1 MVVSCPQLAGAISQL
16 RCRSF
21 GLRQLAAGI
30 RSPECKCCG
39 RFGDLFY
46 LITAERMC
54 YHCWRADRY
63 RKALFLDC
71 GFRRGAQSASL
82 YREAIATGLPHIS
95 VPPGSYGPM
104 GEGVISKRCIAFD
117 RTSFFAEFDAQRQG
131 GRGPILEYR
140 SAEPDVLSYVST
152 IRAPYLDDISQRWE
166 EGFSCRACASRDQEH
181 AGGDAG
187 VTSTTNSYP
196 RNCYPAWD
204 LPYRR
209 YTRDGIKHHLEQY
222 GNIYK
227 LASEGESCV
236 QYAHENPFDR
246 WFSGDD
252 EANELTRMSEL
263 LRACRE
269 KKAQLAPLQ
278 VFLPNW
284 YSVPTMPSLLRHRSF
299 P

>member
-46 LITAERMC
+46 LITAEL
-54 YHCWRADRY
+54 RAYIEKPSQLGSRISRY
-63 RKALFLDC
+63 
-71 GFRRGAQSASL
+71 RRGA
-82 YREAIATGLPHIS
+82 TGPW
-95 VPPGSYGPM
+95 GK
-104 GEGVISKRCIAFD
+104 GVISKRCIAFD